1 MLTLVREASGLT
13 QRDLAAAIG
22 EVPGVPSPPSQAFIS
37 KVEAGLLALTGDNL
51 ARAAAALNCPV
62 ELLTDA
68 TPVQGLEVT
77 CIHHRRRQSKIT
89 AGARR
94 RIEAV
99 THLTRVSVE
108 GLLAGIELAPE
119 TAIQRMDI
127 DQYGDPAGVARHVR
141 AAWRIPSGPVANV
154 LRMLEAVGVVVVV
167 RPLLPRAQDAV
178 SSWPPDRHPIMVLE
192 DTLPPDRQRFTVAH
206 ELGHL
211 LMHTIPAEE
220 QEEQADQ
227 FAAECL
233 MPAADIAPH
242 LAGLTTRDLPRLLIL
257 KAEWGVSVAAL
268 VRRARDLDIISNRQY
283 REFQIRL
290 RRLTWHLVEPGTLTA
305 ETPATLQRVQQVHLD
320 AHDYT
325 VDDLASVA
333 RMNPG
338 PFRRYYR
345 PPVPDPRPVT
355 RLRLVR

>member
-1 MLTLVREASGLT
+1 MLTLLREASGLT
-13 QRDLAAAIG
+13 QRDLAEAIG
-22 EVPGVPSPPSQAFIS
+22 QVPGVSSPPSQAFIS
-37 KVEAGLLALTGDNL
+37 KVEAGLLTLTGDNL
-51 ARAAAALNCPV
+51 TRAAAALNCPV
-62 ELLTDA
+62 ALLTDA

-77 CIHHRRRQSKIT
+77 CVHHRRRQSKIT
-89 AGARR
+89 AAARR

-119 TAIQRMDI
+119 SAIQRMDI

-141 AAWRIPSGPVANV
+141 AAWRIPSGPVVNV
-154 LRMLEAVGVVVVV
+154 LRILEAVGVVVVV
-167 RPLLPRAQDAV
+167 RPLQTHAQDAV
-178 SSWPPDRHPIMVLE
+178 SSWPPDRLPIMVLD

-211 LMHTIPAEE
+211 LMHTIPGEE
-220 QEEQADQ
+220 QENQADQ
-227 FAAECL
+227 FAAEFL

-268 VRRARDLDIISNRQY
+268 VRRVHDLDIISERQY
-283 REFQIRL
+283 REFNIKL
-290 RRLTWHLVEPGTLTA
+290 RRLSWHVTEPGTLTPEA
-305 ETPATLQRVQQVHLD
+305 PATLQRVQQVHLD
-320 AHDYT
+320 SHEYT
-325 VDDLASVA
+325 VDDLATAA
-333 RMNPG
+333 RMNPE
-338 PFRRYYR
+338 PFRRYYQ
-345 PPVPDPRPVT
+345 PPVPDPKPVT